1 MHQAAW
7 AVYRRWYVVELL
19 LRKTIS
25 LTAVIGWSSC
35 PKALLDNGLCNTNT
49 TWRSDVMHSTTRL
62 TAFRQQTTTSY
73 NRRNGSIVDIEIPSG
88 ARPIPINTNAS
99 DFKTVFHAILTPSP
113 TASLADISNINA
125 LIYAMTWSHRTYV
138 KSFPDDK
145 DFTTATLRNAL
156 AVPFQHTITAAI
168 FGNYSASER
177 GAKAVAQFVLP
188 DQMITTATGGTSGSR
203 LAIQKWTG
211 WLFVAGDATVH
222 LAVLGGLVWVLLR
235 RGPLPETI
243 GLGDIQGPRA
253 ALRTVVMARKPGR
266 PWLPFRFMRPNPG
279 LDGLDGED
287 RLPFLEFVERSDV
300 VDEKKNTW
308 QLARMLRGVKVL
320 QPVGDVKKR
329 ASYTG

>member
-1 MHQAAW
+1 
-7 AVYRRWYVVELL
+7 
-19 LRKTIS
+19 
-25 LTAVIGWSSC
+25 
-35 PKALLDNGLCNTNT
+35 
-49 TWRSDVMHSTTRL
+49 MHSTTRL

-99 DFKTVFHAILTPSP
+99 DFKTVFHAVLTPSP
-113 TASLADISNINA
+113 TANLADTSNINA

-177 GAKAVAQFVLP
+177 GATAVAQFVLP

-203 LAIQKWTG
+203 LAIQNWTG
-211 WLFVAGDATVH
+211 WLFVAGDVTVH
-222 LAVLGGLVWVLLR
+222 LVVFGGLVWVLLR
-235 RGPLPETI
+235 RGPLPQTI
-243 GLGDIQGPRA
+243 GLGDIQLPRA

-266 PWLPFRFMRPNPG
+266 WPPFRFMRPKPG
-279 LDGLDGED
+279 LDGLAEED
-287 RLPFLEFVERSDV
+287 RLLLTDFVERSDV
-300 VDEKKNTW
+300 ADERKSTL
-308 QLARMLRGVKVL
+308 QLARMLRGLIVA
-320 QPVGDVKKR
+320 QPVGDVKNR
-329 ASYTG
+329 AGVAG